1 MGTLDELFT
10 PEAEE
15 RIRGAVEKAEG
26 TTSGEIVPYVVA
38 ASDSYE
44 GVLWKAA
51 AFGALFFALAAAGI
65 RQFSDLWGPPLALW
79 LTGPPL
85 LGAGLGYLAAG
96 AAEPLRRALIGEE
109 VIERRVR
116 RRAAVAFL
124 EEEIFRTRERTGILI
139 FLSLFEHR
147 VVILGDEGINRR
159 VEKDEW
165 EGIVDDLVSR
175 IRAGETVE
183 GLVAA
188 ITRCGE
194 LLERRGVAIREDDA
208 DELRDHLRSR
218 ER

>member
-1 MGTLDELFT
+1 
-10 PEAEE
+10 
-15 RIRGAVEKAEG
+15 
-26 TTSGEIVPYVVA
+26 
-38 ASDSYE
+38 
-44 GVLWKAA
+44 
-51 AFGALFFALAAAGI
+51 
-65 RQFSDLWGPPLALW
+65 
-79 LTGPPL
+79 
-85 LGAGLGYLAAG
+85 
-96 AAEPLRRALIGEE
+96 
-109 VIERRVR
+109 
-116 RRAAVAFL
+116 VAFL

-159 VEKDEW
+159 VEKEEW
-165 EGIVDDLVSR
+165 EGIVDDLVSG

-183 GLVAA
+183 GLVEA

>member
-1 MGTLDELFT
+1 MGKLDEIFT
-10 PEAEE
+10 PKAEE
-15 RIRGAVEKAEG
+15 RIRGAVEEAEG

-51 AFGALFFALAAAGI
+51 AFGALFCALAAAGI
-65 RQFSDLWGPPLALW
+65 RQFFDLWGPPLAVW

-85 LGAGLGYLAAG
+85 LGGGLGYLAAG
-96 AAEPLRRALIGEE
+96 AVAPLRRALIGEE
-109 VIERRVR
+109 IIERRVR

-159 VEKDEW
+159 VEKEEW
-165 EGIVDDLVSR
+165 EGIVDDLVSG

-183 GLVAA
+183 GLVEA